1 LDHESFDAEKFASP
15 GAYWPIPR
23 RDFRALKDKQ
33 SARISQAPREVGSFE
48 RIEDKFVV
56 PAELKAELLTLIE
69 SKMTPSYP
77 DKNTEYTLIE
87 SIYYDSPE
95 CQSFFDHF
103 GSAPERH
110 KLRTRR
116 YGPNGKMNMD
126 ETHLEL
132 KSKTQSNVL
141 NQPGISKKARFQ
153 IGKEE
158 LKLLQAF
165 KPLHLSRSLAELN
178 PGIELRTLVKRARN
192 VSEIVST
199 LKLVPTCRVTY
210 ARKAYQAGDLRVTVD
225 ENITSELL
233 RDVGAANLLDR
244 DPTVKTRAA
253 DMCARFGNGDIAI
266 LEVKHNGTI
275 PSWITDYLQS
285 RGVGEASFS
294 KYCFSMASF
303 AGAKEAIVTQ
313 VGLAKAAPMS
323 PTASPEYA

>member
-1 LDHESFDAEKFASP
+1 MDHESFDAEKVATP

-33 SARISQAPREVGSFE
+33 SVRSPQTPRELGSFE

-56 PAELKAELLTLIE
+56 PAALKTELLALIE
-69 SKMTPSYP
+69 SKMEPSYP
-77 DKNTEYTLIE
+77 DARTQFTLIE
-87 SIYYDSPE
+87 SIYYDSSD

-103 GSAPERH
+103 GTAPERH

-116 YGPNGKMNMD
+116 YGPNGKMNFD

-132 KSKTQSNVL
+132 KSKTQSHIL

-153 IGKEE
+153 IGSEE

-165 KPLHLSRSLAELN
+165 RPLHLSRSLAELN

-192 VSEIVST
+192 VSEIVNT
-199 LKLVPTCRVTY
+199 LMLVPTCRVTY

-233 RDVGAANLLDR
+233 REINGADLLNR
-244 DPTVKTRAA
+244 DPTVKARAIE
-253 DMCARFGNGDIAI
+253 MCGRFGNGEIAI
-266 LEVKHNGTI
+266 LEVKHTGTV
-275 PSWITDYLQS
+275 PSWITEFLQS
-285 RGVGEASFS
+285 RGVAEASFS
-294 KYCFSMASF
+294 KYCFSMATL
-303 AGAKEAIVTQ
+303 AGASV
-313 VGLAKAAPMS
+313 
-323 PTASPEYA
+323 